1 MKKLLEN
8 FRKCIAEELSEGRTS
23 EWKWVL
29 EEMAVEILQAL
40 SILHNKSLK
49 NANLAE
55 KYLLMAKFI
64 DPGNFKI
71 HLNLCDFYHS
81 MMNLEEAERF
91 AKLSIESSQYENASA
106 FNNLAI
112 ISSEKN
118 DFDKTFEY
126 YEKAIELENDNHLA
140 KFGLACEKIRR
151 GNLQDGWHEYQIRYK
166 AFKHLQNFLNKYP
179 SGKYWD
185 GCNHPA
191 KNLVVYSEQGV
202 GDFIFAMRYLP
213 ALYKKKIKIYFD
225 VDSNIKSILNN
236 SKIKK
241 IRYFDND
248 IKVDYFCG
256 MMSLPYLLKSYEYN
270 HESYLQ
276 IFQQTKSIPEQK
288 PKIGITI
295 AGNKSH
301 ASDYRRSINLSELNP
316 ILDDTRFDFYFLQ
329 TKNDLIR
336 ERKCEFTNLID
347 RNFPGIDL
355 GNKLLSY
362 ESTLKILGELDAL
375 VSVDTSVAHLAAGIG
390 LPVFILLDKG
400 CDFRWNSEGPKVKW
414 YDTWRA
420 HRQTNLFDWRDAV
433 ANCHKDLLQFFKIK
447 I

>member
-8 FRKCIAEELSEGRTS
+8 FRKCIAEELMEGRTS
-23 EWKWVL
+23 EWKWFL
-29 EEMAVEILQAL
+29 EEMAVEVLQAL

-49 NANLAE
+49 NSKMAE

-81 MMNLEEAERF
+81 MMNLAEAERF
-91 AKLSIESSQYENASA
+91 AKLSIESSYYENASA
-106 FNNLAI
+106 FNNAAI

-118 DFDKTFEY
+118 DFDKTLEY
-126 YEKAIELENDNHLA
+126 YEKAIELENNNYLA

-151 GNLQDGWHEYQIRYK
+151 GNLQEGWSEYQIRYK
-166 AFKHLQNFLNKYP
+166 AFKHLQNFLDKYP

-185 GCNHPA
+185 GLNHPT
-191 KNLVVYSEQGV
+191 KNLVVYSEQGI

-213 ALYKKKIKIYFD
+213 DLYRKKIKIYFD
-225 VDSNIKSILNN
+225 VDSNIKSILSN

-241 IRYFDND
+241 LRYFDHG

-270 HESYLQ
+270 SESYLN
-276 IFQQTKSIPEQK
+276 IFHQAKNVLDDK

-301 ASDYRRSINLSELNP
+301 ASDYRRSINLSELSQ

-329 TKNDLIR
+329 TKNDLVR
-336 ERKCEFTNLID
+336 ERKCEFINLVD

-355 GNKLLSY
+355 GNKLVSY
-362 ESTLKILGELDAL
+362 ESTLKILGELDAI
-375 VSVDTSVAHLAAGIG
+375 VTVDTSVAHLAAAIG
-390 LPVFILLDKG
+390 LPVFILLDKA
-400 CDFRWNSEGPKVKW
+400 CDFRWNIDGTKTSW
-414 YDTWRA
+414 YSMWRM
-420 HRQTNLFDWRDAV
+420 HKQTKLFDWDDAV
-433 ANCHKDLLQFFKIK
+433 SNCHMDLLQFFKIEV
-447 I
+447 